1 MDTDAPAGVMGRGKG
16 VSACEQDNS
25 QTQTCADHGLGKVN
39 WLQNDS
45 HPEERG
51 CIMHASSSRLLQRGA
66 ARKSWSKEI

>member
-1 MDTDAPAGVMGRGKG
+1 MGRGKG

-25 QTQTCADHGLGKVN
+25 QTQTCADHGLGKVD

-51 CIMHASSSRLLQRGA
+51 CIMHASSDCYSAEPQSTERE
-66 ARKSWSKEI
+66 K